1 MPERVNPNKAE
12 SQMTLASAR
21 SVSDEKQPG
30 WLGRRTRLERYL
42 ILAATTVLFVV
53 VGLSISLAAV
63 IYGYQSGIF
72 SQGEAFTSC
81 SGAQNVCRTKGCVM
95 ASASLIESM
104 DETVDPCQDFFK
116 FACGGF
122 LKKKIIPDDKTTISR
137 FNEISDELQEKLRGL
152 VEAEETPNEPSFSK
166 MVKNLYKSCMDT
178 ESIAK
183 KGLAPLK
190 DILRQMGGW
199 PVLEGAA
206 WDPSAFHWTHNVY
219 INRQLGYSLDYI
231 FDFSVTTNIKN
242 SSWRIIDIDQPPLGM
257 PSRKYLLKGFNNS
270 DVQAYYN
277 YQINMAVL
285 LGADRATAEKE
296 LKESLEFEI
305 QIANYSLPKEERR
318 NASKLYNKMTI
329 GELQKMVPEI
339 PWLEYI
345 NRVLSPFF
353 SVTTEE
359 PVVVNVPDY
368 VKNLGQLLNRTPK
381 RVIANYMLWRVT
393 AASVGYLTE
402 DARDIQLQ
410 YSKKLIGKEKREPR
424 WKECMGTIS
433 RSLAHAVGSMYA
445 RKFFKGEAKL
455 AADEM
460 VHYIREEF
468 YKILETLDWMDP
480 LTRSRA
486 LGKAKAITPHIA
498 YPPELLMD
506 HKLIELYDGLVITN
520 GELLEN
526 MRNLT
531 IFGTDYS
538 FKRLRDK
545 VDKKDWRNHG
555 AAAVVNAYYSPLE
568 NSIQFPAGILQGIF
582 FEADRPKYMNFGGI
596 GYVIG
601 HEITHGFDDTGRQFD
616 ATGDLR
622 DWWEKET
629 KEKFLKKAQCIID
642 QYGNYSV
649 PEVNLNLNGINTQGE
664 NIADN
669 GGIKEAYLAYATWA
683 KEKGEEQKLPAL
695 PYTPQQLFWISAANV
710 WCSNYRPETLKLR
723 ILTGA
728 HSPAEFRVNGP
739 FSNRPEFA
747 RDWNCPAGS
756 KLNPAKRCSVW

>member
-1 MPERVNPNKAE
+1 MPVRVNPNKAE

-42 ILAATTVLFVV
+42 ILAATTVMFVV
-53 VGLSISLAAV
+53 VALAISLAAV
-63 IYGYQSGIF
+63 IYGYQTGIF
-72 SQGEAFTSC
+72 Q
-81 SGAQNVCRTKGCVM
+81 QNALTQRCDETCQTKGCVK
-95 ASASLIESM
+95 AAASLLESM
-104 DETVDPCQDFFK
+104 DESQDPCEDFFQ

-122 LKKKIIPDDKTTISR
+122 LNSTNIPDDKTTISR
-137 FNEISDELQEKLRGL
+137 FNEISDELQEKLRNL
-152 VEAEETPNEPSFSK
+152 VTAEITPNEPGFSK
-166 MVKNLYKSCMDT
+166 MVKNLYKSCMNT
-178 ESIAK
+178 AK
-183 KGLAPLK
+183 IKEQGLAPLK

-199 PVLEGAA
+199 PVLEGNA
-206 WDPSAFHWTHNVY
+206 WDSSAFEWTHNVY

-231 FDFSVTTNIKN
+231 FDFSVTTNIRN

-277 YQINMAVL
+277 YQISMAVL
-285 LGADRATAEKE
+285 LGADRARAERE

-305 QIANYSLPKEERR
+305 EIANYSLPKEERR

-329 GELQKMVPEI
+329 GELQAKVPEI

-345 NRVLSPFF
+345 NNVLAPFF
-353 SVTTEE
+353 RVTTEE
-359 PVVVNVPDY
+359 PVIVNVPNY
-368 VKNLGQLLNRTPK
+368 VKNLGQLLTRTPK
-381 RVIANYMLWRVT
+381 RVIANYMMWRAT
-393 AASVGYLTE
+393 AASIAYLSE
-402 DARDIQLQ
+402 DARDIQLE
-410 YSKKLIGKEKREPR
+410 YSRKLVGKEKREPR

-433 RSLAHAVGSMYA
+433 RSLSHAVGSMYA
-445 RKFFKGEAKL
+445 SKFFKEDAKS
-455 AADEM
+455 AADTM
-460 VHYIREEF
+460 VIFIRAEF
-468 YKILETLDWMDP
+468 EKILKTLDWMDP
-480 LTRSRA
+480 LTQERA
-486 LGKAKAITPHIA
+486 LAKAKAITPHIA
-498 YPPELLMD
+498 YPPELLQAP
-506 HKLIELYDGLVITN
+506 KLAELYNGLEISD

-538 FKRLRDK
+538 FKRLREK

-568 NSIQFPAGILQGIF
+568 NSIQFPAGILQGTF

-616 ATGDLR
+616 KNGDLR
-622 DWWEKET
+622 DWWEEQTQK
-629 KEKFLKKAQCIID
+629 KFLKKAECIIH
-642 QYGNYSV
+642 QYGNYSA

-669 GGIKEAYLAYATWA
+669 GGIKEAYFAYLEWV
-683 KEKGEEQKLPAL
+683 KHFGEEQRLPSL
-695 PYTPQQLFWISAANV
+695 PYSPKQLFWLSAANV
-710 WCSNYRPETLKLR
+710 WCSKYRPETLKLR

-728 HSPAEFRVNGP
+728 HSPARFRVNGP
-739 FSNRPEFA
+739 FSNVKEFA
-747 RDWNCPAGS
+747 KDWNCPAGS
-756 KLNPAKRCSVW
+756 KLNPSKRCSVW

>member
-1 MPERVNPNKAE
+1 MNEN
-12 SQMTLASAR
+12 
-21 SVSDEKQPG
+21 
-30 WLGRRTRLERYL
+30 
-42 ILAATTVLFVV
+42 I
-53 VGLSISLAAV
+53 
-63 IYGYQSGIF
+63 
-72 SQGEAFTSC
+72 
-81 SGAQNVCRTKGCVM
+81 
-95 ASASLIESM
+95 
-104 DETVDPCQDFFK
+104 DPCEDFFE

-122 LKKKIIPDDKTTISR
+122 LNKTIIPDDKTTISR
-137 FNEISDELQEKLRGL
+137 FNEISDELQQKLRGL
-152 VEAEETPNEPSFSK
+152 VDAEAAPNEPGFSQ
-166 MVKNLYKSCMDT
+166 MVKNLYKSCMNT
-178 ESIAK
+178 TKIKEQ
-183 KGLAPLK
+183 GLAPLK

-199 PVLEGAA
+199 PVLEGNA
-206 WDPSAFHWTHNVY
+206 WDPSGFDWTTNVY

-231 FDFSVTTNIKN
+231 FDFSVTTNIRN

-277 YQINMAVL
+277 YQISMAVL
-285 LGADRATAEKE
+285 LGADRARAERE

-305 QIANYSLPKEERR
+305 EIANYSLPKEERR

-329 GELQKMVPEI
+329 GELQAKVPEI
-339 PWLEYI
+339 PWLAYI
-345 NRVLSPFF
+345 NNVLAPFF
-353 SVTTEE
+353 RVTAEE

-381 RVIANYMLWRVT
+381 RVIANYMLWRAT
-393 AASVGYLTE
+393 AASIAYLSE
-402 DARDIQLQ
+402 DARDIQLE
-410 YSKKLIGKEKREPR
+410 YSRKLVGKETREPR

-433 RSLAHAVGSMYA
+433 RSLSHAVGSMYA
-445 RKFFKGEAKL
+445 RKFFKEDAKL
-455 AADEM
+455 AADSM
-460 VHYIREEF
+460 VVFIRNEF
-468 YKILETLDWMDP
+468 EKILKTLDWMDP
-480 LTRSRA
+480 LTRERA
-486 LGKAKAITPHIA
+486 LAKAKAITPHIA

-506 HKLIELYDGLVITN
+506 HKLAELYDGLVISD

-538 FKRLRDK
+538 FKRLREK
-545 VDKKDWRNHG
+545 VNKKDWRNHG

-568 NSIQFPAGILQGIF
+568 NSIQFPAGILQGTF

-616 ATGDLR
+616 ANGDLK

-629 KEKFLKKAQCIID
+629 QNKFLKKAECIIH
-642 QYGNYSV
+642 QYGNYSA

-669 GGIKEAYLAYATWA
+669 GGIKEAYFAYQEWVTRY
-683 KEKGEEQKLPAL
+683 GEEKSLPSL
-695 PYTPQQLFWISAANV
+695 PYTPKQLFWLSAANV
-710 WCSNYRPETLKLR
+710 WCSKYRPETLKLR

-728 HSPAEFRVNGP
+728 HSPARFRVNGP
-739 FSNRPEFA
+739 FSNVKEFA
-747 RDWNCPAGS
+747 VDWNCPAGS
-756 KLNPAKRCSVW
+756 KLNPSKRCSVW